1 MALWLDLSYLMKG
14 IDMKNPMTSLL
25 LCVGLLLVV
34 AGCKEDADRAEAP
47 PAPAATPADTL
58 PAGLIATTQP
68 SGDAQDVIAAKTSA
82 KDGEPVIVRG
92 TVAGTADPLAPNRAM
107 LTLLDSSIKTCDTL
121 PGDSCK
127 TPWDACCEPANVLAA
142 STASVQVTGPD
153 GKPLKTTLEG
163 VGGIKPL
170 SKLVVAGT
178 ARKPADG
185 ETLQVDAAQIYVV
198 P

>member
-1 MALWLDLSYLMKG
+1 
-14 IDMKNPMTSLL
+14 MKNSLNCFALL
-25 LCVGLLLVV
+25 LGMLLIVP
-34 AGCKEDADRAEAP
+34 GCNEDVDRPEAP
-47 PAPAATPADTL
+47 SAASSADTL
-58 PAGLIATTQP
+58 PANLIASTQP
-68 SGDAQDVIAAKTSA
+68 AGEAQDVIAARKA
-82 KDGEPVIVRG
+82 VKDGEKVTLRG
-92 TVAGTADPLAPNRAM
+92 TVAGSADPLADNRAM

-153 GKPLKTTLEG
+153 GKPLKATLEG

-185 ETLQVDAAQIYVV
+185 ETLQVDAAQIFVV

>member
-1 MALWLDLSYLMKG
+1 MKSQL
-14 IDMKNPMTSLL
+14 TLFLL
-25 LCVGLLLVV
+25 GLLLIVP
-34 AGCKEDADRAEAP
+34 GCKEDAGRIE
-47 PAPAATPADTL
+47 APAASPADTL
-58 PAGLIATTQP
+58 PANLIASAQP
-68 SGDAQDVIAAKTSA
+68 TGEAQDVVTARKTA
-82 KDGEPVIVRG
+82 KDGEPITLRG
-92 TVAGTADPLAPNRAM
+92 TVAGSADPLADNRAM
-107 LTLLDSSIKTCDTL
+107 LTLLDSSIKTCNEL
-121 PGDSCK
+121 PDDSCK

-142 STASVQVTGPD
+142 STASVQVTGAD

-185 ETLQVDAAQIYVV
+185 ETLQVDATQIFVV